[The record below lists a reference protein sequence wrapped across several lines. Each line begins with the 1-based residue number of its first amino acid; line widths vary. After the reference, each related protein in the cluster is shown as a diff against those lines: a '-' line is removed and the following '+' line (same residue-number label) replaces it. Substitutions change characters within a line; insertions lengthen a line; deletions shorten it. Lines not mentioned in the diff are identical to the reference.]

1 MSIKIQTR
9 SVSIVFLHLLSLL
22 AFNLHTRKPIKFNVT
37 HIDKIPQVKS
47 FSCLSFGRIDF
58 FWEFPDYKWKL
69 GNLQS
74 VVGLITVIIQ
84 F

>member
-9 SVSIVFLHLLSLL
+9 SVSIVHLLSLL
-22 AFNLHTRKPIKFNVT
+22 AFNLHKPIKFNVT
-37 HIDKIPQVKS
+37 HIDIIPQVKS
-47 FSCLSFGRIDF
+47 FSSLSFGRIDF
-58 FWEFPDYKWKL
+58 FWEFPHYKLKL